1 MGYTINITQNIG
13 ETMKVHTAVVRWIQ
27 SHDCDFVVATTRDR
41 LEEEVV
47 KVIIPV
53 LKWYTDD
60 CDEIREC
67 RDYGDL
73 LEWGWDTES
82 FEVITNSQVEIKSDR
97 HLLTYI
103 MNEL

>member
-13 ETMKVHTAVVRWIQ
+13 ETMKVHTAVVRWMQ

-47 KVIIPV
+47 KAIIPV
-53 LKWYTDD
+53 LRYYVDD
-60 CDEIREC
+60 EDEIRNS

-73 LEWGWDTES
+73 IEWGYDTES

-103 MNEL
+103 MDEL

>member
-1 MGYTINITQNIG
+1 
-13 ETMKVHTAVVRWIQ
+13 MKVHTAVVRWIQ

-41 LEEEVV
+41 LKEEVV

-53 LKWYTDD
+53 LRYYTDD
-60 CDEIREC
+60 EDEIREC

-73 LEWGWDTES
+73 IEWGWDTES

-103 MNEL
+103 MDEL

>member
-1 MGYTINITQNIG
+1 
-13 ETMKVHTAVVRWIQ
+13 MKVHTAVVRWIQ

>member
-1 MGYTINITQNIG
+1 
-13 ETMKVHTAVVRWIQ
+13 MKVHTAVVRWIQ

-47 KVIIPV
+47 KAIVPV

-60 CDEIREC
+60 EDEIREC

-73 LEWGWDTES
+73 IEWGWDTES

-97 HLLTYI
+97 HILTHI
-103 MNEL
+103 MEEL

>member
-1 MGYTINITQNIG
+1 
-13 ETMKVHTAVVRWIQ
+13 MKVHTAVVRWIQ

-47 KVIIPV
+47 KAIIPV
-53 LKWYTDD
+53 LRYYVDD
-60 CDEIREC
+60 EDEIREC

>member
-27 SHDCDFVVATTRDR
+27 SDECDFVVATTRDR

-47 KVIIPV
+47 KAIIPV
-53 LKWYTDD
+53 LRYYVDD
-60 CDEIREC
+60 EDEIREC

>member
-1 MGYTINITQNIG
+1 
-13 ETMKVHTAVVRWIQ
+13 MKVHTAVVRWMQ

-47 KVIIPV
+47 KAIVPV

-60 CDEIREC
+60 CDEIRKC

-73 LEWGWDTES
+73 LDWGWDTES

-97 HLLTYI
+97 PLLI
-103 MNEL
+103 EVLEEL

>member
-1 MGYTINITQNIG
+1 
-13 ETMKVHTAVVRWIQ
+13 MKVHTAVVRWIQ

-47 KVIIPV
+47 KAIVPV

-60 CDEIREC
+60 EDEIREC

-73 LEWGWDTES
+73 IEWGWDTES
-82 FEVITNSQVEIKSDR
+82 FEVITNSQVEIKSNR
-97 HLLTYI
+97 HILTHI
-103 MNEL
+103 MEEL

>member
-1 MGYTINITQNIG
+1 
-13 ETMKVHTAVVRWIQ
+13 MKVHTAVVRWIQ

-47 KVIIPV
+47 KAIIPV
-53 LKWYTDD
+53 LRYYVDD
-60 CDEIREC
+60 EDEIRNS

-73 LEWGWDTES
+73 IEWGYDTES